1 MAIKKELT
9 KEERV
14 KKEINRLKRIYKEM
28 PKDTL
33 MVVEGL
39 IVEAADLRVRLEDIR
54 KDLDEN
60 GYDEMFSQ
68 SENQDPYERERPAA
82 RRYIAMNKSYQT
94 IMKQL
99 GDYIPK
105 KPVETK
111 PQSDGF
117 EEFVATRD

>member
-14 KKEINRLKRIYKEM
+14 KKEVNRLKRIYKEM

-68 SENQDPYERERPAA
+68 SENQEPYERERPQA
-82 RRYIAMNKSYQT
+82 RRYISMNKNYQS

-99 GDYIPK
+99 GDYVPKIPP
-105 KPVETK
+105 KPK
-111 PQSDGF
+111 GNSDGF
-117 EEFVATRD
+117 DEFVNGRD

>member
-1 MAIKKELT
+1 MSKKELT
-9 KEERV
+9 KDERV
-14 KKEINRLKRIYKEM
+14 KKEVKRLRQIYNDL

-33 MVVEGL
+33 HIMEGL

-68 SENQDPYERERPAA
+68 SETQEPYERERPQA
-82 RRYIAMNKSYQT
+82 RRYVALNKNYQS

-105 KPVETK
+105 AKPKE
-111 PQSDGF
+111 QDDGF
-117 EEFVATRD
+117 DEFLGRR